1 MTRTADL
8 QVGFVGCGTM
18 SSAIVHGL
26 CTLDAPPRSV
36 VVSPRNAE
44 KAAELYEAFPS
55 LVRVAASNQEV
66 LDSSDT
72 VFIGVLPKLAE
83 AVIRDLRFEKR
94 HTVVSLVSTAP
105 LDSLREW
112 LSPVPAASV
121 VRAIPLPPVAK
132 HMGTT
137 LVTPPHDTIVTLF
150 DALGTAVPVDDEV
163 QMQTLMPIT
172 CLMGQLYAQQ
182 QAAQGWLIAQG
193 IDRAVAAKYVGGVY
207 NTITHDSAA
216 AGPDTLDHLVAE
228 QTPGGL
234 NEQVLRELTEAG
246 AYKALSDSLDGA
258 LARIQQREAP
268 KLKKSPYSS
277 TVDGGSD

>member
-1 MTRTADL
+1 MSQRCGPTCTCELARAVAPTASRSESMTRTADL

-150 DALGTAVPVDDEV
+150 DALGTAV
-163 QMQTLMPIT
+163 
-172 CLMGQLYAQQ
+172 
-182 QAAQGWLIAQG
+182 
-193 IDRAVAAKYVGGVY
+193 
-207 NTITHDSAA
+207 
-216 AGPDTLDHLVAE
+216 
-228 QTPGGL
+228 
-234 NEQVLRELTEAG
+234 
-246 AYKALSDSLDGA
+246 
-258 LARIQQREAP
+258 
-268 KLKKSPYSS
+268 
-277 TVDGGSD
+277 

>member
-1 MTRTADL
+1 MNA
-8 QVGFVGCGTM
+8 
-18 SSAIVHGL
+18 AIVTGL

-44 KAAELYEAFPS
+44 KALALHEAFPS

-66 LDSSDT
+66 VDSSDT

-83 AVIRDLRFEKR
+83 AVIRDLRFDER
-94 HTVVSLVSTAP
+94 HTVVSLISTAP
-105 LDSLREW
+105 LDSLRKW
-112 LSPVPAASV
+112 LSPATASV

-132 HMGTT
+132 HAGTT
-137 LVTPPHDTIVTLF
+137 LVTPRQETIVSLF

-163 QMQTLMPIT
+163 HMQTLMPIT

-182 QAAQGWLIAQG
+182 QAAQGWLMAQG
-193 IDRAVAAKYVGGVY
+193 IDRAVAAKYVGGVFH
-207 NTITHDSAA
+207 TITHDSAA

-258 LARIQQREAP
+258 LARIQQREAR
-268 KLKKSPYSS
+268 KLKKRPYSS
-277 TVDGGSD
+277 MVDGGIN